1 MVDPVEPA
9 GPRAVGGT
17 PPLKRVRRGS
27 RRAQRDPSQEGK
39 PVDRESDKDNE
50 ASPRKGRH
58 IDERC

>member
-1 MVDPVEPA
+1 MDPV

-27 RRAQRDPSQEGK
+27 RRKHGEPLKEREHEDG
-39 PVDRESDKDNE
+39 ESDKDGNS
-50 ASPRKGRH
+50 SPRKGRH

>member
-1 MVDPVEPA
+1 M
-9 GPRAVGGT
+9 GGT

-27 RRAQRDPSQEGK
+27 RRAKREPSQEGK